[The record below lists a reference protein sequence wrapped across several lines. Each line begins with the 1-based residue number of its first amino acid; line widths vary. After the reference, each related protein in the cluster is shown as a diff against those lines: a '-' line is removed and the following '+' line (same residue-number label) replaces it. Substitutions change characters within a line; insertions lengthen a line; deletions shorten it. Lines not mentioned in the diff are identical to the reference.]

1 MIAIPK
7 HALNTGYAV
16 SIDLGEFFYR
26 KITAAVREWDHS
38 FKVRGDYPGYEDS
51 TSAFAPLLLK
61 WPYNYVPFGMLM
73 FRTRHR
79 IGYVRPTRE
88 EWWLEYF
95 VTDDYGNIT
104 QVNRGS
110 FRVSTQ

>member
-1 MIAIPK
+1 M
-7 HALNTGYAV
+7 
-16 SIDLGEFFYR
+16 SIDMGEVHR
-26 KITAAVREWDHS
+26 TMAAAIREAEQALYTQ
-38 FKVRGDYPGYEDS
+38 GDYPSYEGS
-51 TSAFAPLLLK
+51 TGSFGPLNLK

-88 EWWLEYF
+88 EWLEYF